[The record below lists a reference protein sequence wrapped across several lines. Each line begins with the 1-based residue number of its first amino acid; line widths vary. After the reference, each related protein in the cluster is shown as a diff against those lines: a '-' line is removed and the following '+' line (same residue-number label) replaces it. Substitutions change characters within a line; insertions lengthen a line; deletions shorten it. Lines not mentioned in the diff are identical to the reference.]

1 MSPVAPNSPEL
12 TLPASQVASFGH
24 EWTRFMGEAARLS
37 SHGTDKALPVSPP
50 GSARFFFRFGLP
62 ETLSLDFLL
71 SAAGHEKEVAHR
83 LALFRL
89 PALRSKWERALRR
102 SHFTRL
108 EKLLPWA
115 WVVDSAPVPP
125 GAVIRGL
132 DIVCWEDL
140 PLWRGRRDFLLLADD
155 TVRDGLRLD
164 AALSAKAWRE
174 AIEKA
179 ARTSPG
185 GAVLVE
191 VAKTGDPVIE
201 ASYEERDGRTVL
213 RALRELGGGGSP

>member
-1 MSPVAPNSPEL
+1 MQPVAPDSAEL
-12 TLPASQVASFGH
+12 TLPASRVASFGH
-24 EWTRFMGEAARLS
+24 EWARFMVEAARLS
-37 SHGTDKALPVSPP
+37 SHGTEKALQVSPP
-50 GSARFFFRFGLP
+50 GSARFFFRLGLP

-71 SAAGHEKEVAHR
+71 SATGHEKEIAHR

-115 WVVDSAPVPP
+115 WVVDPAPVPP

-132 DIVCWEDL
+132 DIICWEDL

-155 TVRDGLRLD
+155 IVRGGLRLD
-164 AALSAKAWRE
+164 AALSAKAWLE

-179 ARTSPG
+179 AGTSP

-191 VAKTGDPVIE
+191 AAKTGDPVIE